1 MLTAP
6 TSVRE
11 ATLDDTDAIRRIY
24 NEGIAD
30 RVATL
35 DESLKSGA
43 DLEQWWADHSGG
55 RYAVLVAER
64 EGQIVGWVS
73 LNRYS
78 HRNAYRGVADL
89 SIYVARHARGTG
101 IGSALLERIERVA
114 RTAEF
119 YKIVLFALA
128 TNRAGLALYGK
139 MGYRLVGTF
148 QNQGRLDGVFVDVI
162 ALEKML

>member
-1 MLTAP
+1 MVAV
-6 TSVRE
+6 TSIRE
-11 ATLDDTDAIRRIY
+11 ATPEDSDAIRQIY

-43 DLEQWWADHSGG
+43 DLERWWNDHGG

-64 EGQIVGWVS
+64 EGKIVGWVS

-78 HRNAYRGVADL
+78 PRNAYRGVADL
-89 SIYVARHARGTG
+89 SIYVARHARGSG
-101 IGSALLERIERVA
+101 IGTMLLEKIERVA
-114 RTAEF
+114 KTAEF
-119 YKIVLFALA
+119 YKVVIAALA
-128 TNRAGLALYGK
+128 TNEAGRALYDK

-148 QNQGRLDGVFVDVI
+148 ANHGRLDGAFVDVI